1 MVGILTF
8 FASFIF
14 CLMERG
20 STCTVYFKQNF
31 RNEVLQITEGIED
44 LGVLRWE
51 LLICLAVAWTVI
63 FLCLCKGVKSS
74 GRVSPRLPVMSF
86 LESLDLFME
95 VC

>member
-1 MVGILTF
+1 
-8 FASFIF
+8 
-14 CLMERG
+14 MESG

-44 LGVLRWE
+44 LGVVRWE

-74 GRVSPRLPVMSF
+74 GRVSRRLMSF